1 MTPQQPGAACADDL
15 DDLPLPPSA
24 STRQVTRFR
33 HGVPM
38 AIPDVVIE
46 ETPVALVYNGISHAV
61 MLASPT
67 DLEDFATGFSLSEGI
82 VARLGEIHDIEIKA
96 HCSGVTLE
104 LDIAA
109 ERFVA
114 LKERRRSLAGRT
126 GCGLCGIDS
135 LDALSGMARAQA
147 LAGPPIDIAA
157 IGAALRALP
166 GRQPLRE
173 STGAAHGAAWVD
185 MAGRIV
191 HMREDVGRHN
201 ALDKLIGCLAAKRID
216 TAQGFALIT
225 SRASY
230 EMVQKAINV
239 GIHAVVAISAPT
251 GMAVRLADEA
261 GLLLAGFANDDRFVA
276 YTHPRRLRGA
286 VQSET
291 DLRGLA
297 ALAASNE

>member
-1 MTPQQPGAACADDL
+1 MTPQQPSGACAVDL
-15 DDLPLPPSA
+15 DDLALPPSA

-33 HGVPM
+33 HGVAM

-67 DLEDFATGFSLSEGI
+67 DLEDFALGFSLSEGI
-82 VARLGEIHDIEIKA
+82 VVRPGEIYDMEINA
-96 HCSGVTLE
+96 HCSGVTVE
-104 LDIAA
+104 LDIAT
-109 ERFVA
+109 ERFIA
-114 LKERRRSLAGRT
+114 LKERKRNLAGRT

-135 LDALSGMARAQA
+135 LDALSGMARAQE
-147 LAGPPIDIAA
+147 LAEVSIDIAA
-157 IGAALRALP
+157 VHAALRALP

-185 MAGRIV
+185 MAGRIMHV
-191 HMREDVGRHN
+191 REDVGRHN
-201 ALDKLIGCLAAKRID
+201 ALDKLIGCLAAKRVDI
-216 TAQGFALIT
+216 AQGFALIT

-239 GIHAVVAISAPT
+239 GIHAIVAISAPT

-261 GLLLAGFANDDRFVA
+261 GLLLLGFANDDRFVA
-276 YTHPRRLRGA
+276 YTHPKRLRGA
-286 VQSET
+286 NQPGA

-297 ALAASNE
+297 ALATSNE